1 MSMYSYDQL
10 PDLVTNR
17 GKEHRMRRGV
27 YKADGQLSI
36 KTLMLGQAGVLGK
49 RRYTFITANS
59 RPGECL
65 YL

>member
-1 MSMYSYDQL
+1 MAAEPTIQFMGMYNYDQL

-36 KTLMLGQAGVLGK
+36 KTLIAWSGG
-49 RRYTFITANS
+49 
-59 RPGECL
+59 RPRKAAVHL
-65 YL
+65 YYG